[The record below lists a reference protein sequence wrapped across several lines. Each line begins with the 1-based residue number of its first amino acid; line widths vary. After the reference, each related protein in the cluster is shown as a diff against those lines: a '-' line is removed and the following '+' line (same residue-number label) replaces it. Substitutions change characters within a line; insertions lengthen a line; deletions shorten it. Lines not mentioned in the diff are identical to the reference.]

1 MNKIQIICDKN
12 LEQDDFSYCFHNS
25 LIGNGDVISNF
36 INRMKKVKNM
46 TGIFE
51 SSDINNLQ
59 FLRSIP
65 MNNGMITDY
74 AFKDCIK
81 IQSANNM
88 TIGSNVKSAIGSF
101 KGCTGIK
108 TMTGLQINMSGPIS
122 NFAQGCT
129 SLTTITGTVKNVT
142 NMDYMFKNCSS
153 LISLDLSGFNKIL
166 SNENSKTF
174 SNCTS
179 LIYLDISNIYFDLG
193 TINHQLQDLI
203 ANSNLITTINLY
215 GASNPAGYTFPTP
228 SNGKITLNYTSDVEA
243 FVDQIILEH
252 PEYNWVK
259 GKLITAPTSS

>member
-1 MNKIQIICDKN
+1 MFYGC
-12 LEQDDFSYCFHNS
+12 SS
-25 LIGNGDVISNF
+25 LTSLDLSSFNTS
-36 INRMKKVKNM
+36 KVKNM
-46 TGIFE
+46 SSMFE
-51 SSDINNLQ
+51 GCSSLTSLDLSGFNT
-59 FLRSIP
+59 SK
-65 MNNGMITDY
+65 IT
-74 AFKDCIK
+74 
-81 IQSANNM
+81 
-88 TIGSNVKSAIGSF
+88 T
-101 KGCTGIK
+101 
-108 TMTGLQINMSGPIS
+108 MSGMFEGCSSLTSLDLS
-122 NFAQGCT
+122 NFNT
-129 SLTTITGTVKNVT
+129 SSVT

-174 SNCTS
+174 LNCTS